1 MKIDLTHEAFY
12 RLQER
17 LGILLQ
23 GRAPTPHVWDDVA
36 MGAKR
41 WQTRHDKGAPTRTYE
56 TPKSP
61 IMDAEQISNIYCRS
75 L

>member
-1 MKIDLTHEAFY
+1 MKIDLTAEAHY

-41 WQTRHDKGAPTRTYE
+41 WQTRHDKGAPTREYT
-56 TPKSP
+56 TPESP
-61 IMDAEQISNIYCRS
+61 VMVAE
-75 L
+75 

>member
-23 GRAPTPHVWDDVA
+23 GRAPTPRVWDEVA

-61 IMDAEQISNIYCRS
+61 IMDAE
-75 L
+75 